1 MVNAS
6 GIGTYIKNTLPKV
19 ITRIENSKFYLL
31 GRKEELEELNFNR
44 FSNVKL
50 IDFNA
55 PIYSIKEQIIFPF
68 KIPKNITL
76 FWSPHYN
83 FPVLY
88 RGKLLVSVMDVGH
101 IALKQINFELRK
113 KFYSFFMF
121 NQIAQRAKSIMYI
134 SDFTKSEFNKY
145 VGKPKNSEFVTLL
158 GVDKEWFNIK
168 TRKAL
173 HSFPY
178 LLYVGNVKP
187 HKNLKILIEAYE
199 KICNKIQLKLVIV
212 GKKEGFITSDKSL
225 FDKSDKIGN
234 EIIFTGEVTDSQL
247 KQYFK
252 QAKLFVFPS
261 LYEGFG
267 LPPP

>member
-1 MVNAS
+1 
-6 GIGTYIKNTLPKV
+6 
-19 ITRIENSKFYLL
+19 
-31 GRKEELEELNFNR
+31 
-44 FSNVKL
+44 
-50 IDFNA
+50 
-55 PIYSIKEQIIFPF
+55 
-68 KIPKNITL
+68 
-76 FWSPHYN
+76 
-83 FPVLY
+83 
-88 RGKLLVSVMDVGH
+88 MDVGH

-113 KFYSFFMF
+113 KFYSYFMF

-267 LPPP
+267 LPPLEAMASGIPVISSSAASLPEVCGNASIYFDPKNSQDLSNKILAVLSDNVKRETMIKKGYERAKLFTWDKTAILITKIINKIAKENK